1 MPSPILMTLTDGV
14 MTLTMNR
21 PDKKNALTDEMYGL
35 LADHLAAAA
44 ADRAVRVV
52 VVRGEGDLF
61 TAGNDIGDFAAARP
75 GEGLRNVVRFID
87 ALVTAPKPLVAA
99 VQGKAVG
106 VGMTMLLHC
115 DYVILADDAA
125 LVTPFVNLG
134 LVPEAASSLLLPE
147 RIGHAR
153 AFAMLAMGQ
162 PVGAAQA
169 LAWGLANEVVARSE
183 LIATAETTAQRLAR
197 QPLDAVIAT
206 KALLRRQ
213 PEMAERVAIE
223 TELFAKHMLSA
234 EAHEA
239 FAAFAERRA
248 PDFARLG

>member
-14 MTLTMNR
+14 MTLIMNR

-52 VVRGEGDLF
+52 VLRGEGELF
-61 TAGNDIGDFAAARP
+61 SAGNDIADFAAARP

-106 VGMTMLLHC
+106 VGTTMLLHC

-125 LVTPFVNLG
+125 LMTPFVNLG

-169 LAWGLANEVVARSE
+169 LAWGLANEVVPGSE
-183 LIATAETTAQRLAR
+183 LIATAEATARRLAR
-197 QPLDAVIAT
+197 QPLDAVITT

-223 TELFAKHMLSA
+223 TDLFAKAMQSA
-234 EAHEA
+234 EAREA

-248 PDFARLG
+248 PDFAKLG

>member
-1 MPSPILMTLTDGV
+1 MPSPILMTITNGV
-14 MTLTMNR
+14 MTLIMNR

-44 ADRAVRVV
+44 TDSAVRVV
-52 VVRGEGDLF
+52 LLRGEGELF
-61 TAGNDIGDFAAARP
+61 SAGNDIADFAAARP
-75 GEGLRNVVRFID
+75 GDGLRNVVRFID
-87 ALVTAPKPLVAA
+87 ALVTAPKPLIAA

-106 VGMTMLLHC
+106 VGTTMLLHC
-115 DYVILADDAA
+115 DYVILAEDAA

-169 LAWGLANEVVARSE
+169 LAWGLANEVVSGVE
-183 LIATAETTAQRLAR
+183 LVATAEATAHRLAL
-197 QPLDAVIAT
+197 QPLSAVMAT
-206 KALLRRQ
+206 KALLRR
-213 PEMAERVAIE
+213 PAEMAERVAIE
-223 TELFAKHMLSA
+223 TELFARHMQSA
-234 EAHEA
+234 EAREA

-248 PDFARLG
+248 PDFAKLG